1 MKEESLTVILDTLA
15 ERIKSLE
22 DDIYIKDLCIKN
34 LEKELAEVRR
44 GGRSEKN

>member
-22 DDIYIKDLCIKN
+22 DDIYIKDLCIRN
-34 LEKELAEVRR
+34 LEKELAEARR
-44 GGRSEKN
+44 GCRSEKD